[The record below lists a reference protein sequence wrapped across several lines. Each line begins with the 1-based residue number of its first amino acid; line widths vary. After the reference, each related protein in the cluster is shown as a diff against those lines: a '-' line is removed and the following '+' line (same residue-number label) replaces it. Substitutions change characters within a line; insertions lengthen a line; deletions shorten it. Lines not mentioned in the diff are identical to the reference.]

1 MLKCTNFLYLS
12 KLYKYLNIT
21 SMPQL
26 DLMTFSTQFFWFSL
40 CFTLFYILI
49 LHYIL
54 IPLSVNIKYRKKKLN
69 ILVNTINKKKS
80 EFSVLHNMYDKLIFN
95 VLNFSKSYIIKTI
108 NYSISWLTLSLLKIN
123 IYNFVKPNNIYI
135 KVIYSKNFYS
145 FIFDTI
151 IKRI

>member
-1 MLKCTNFLYLS
+1 
-12 KLYKYLNIT
+12 
-21 SMPQL
+21 MPQL